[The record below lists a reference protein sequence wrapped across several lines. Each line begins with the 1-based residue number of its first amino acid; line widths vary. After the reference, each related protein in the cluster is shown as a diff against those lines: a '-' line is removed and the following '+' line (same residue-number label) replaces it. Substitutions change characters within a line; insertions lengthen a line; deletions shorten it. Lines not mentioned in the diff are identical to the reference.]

1 MLAIVNLSS
10 IDPLGTH
17 FSEIIFQTFL
27 LKKMPLEAFISG
39 LNMFTKETALKDIMR
54 DAAALLAPQVSG

>member
-1 MLAIVNLSS
+1 
-10 IDPLGTH
+10 
-17 FSEIIFQTFL
+17 
-27 LKKMPLEAFISG
+27 MPLEAFISG